1 MPICQFINRA
11 LPRGAGTGIPGPF
24 HRPIRFD
31 NNPAGYYLWCNLK
44 NMEQH
49 VKRICALAL
58 IAACIIPAGA
68 AEPKKAAEEGA
79 PRDSINTDWSRYS
92 WGLHYKVLAQR
103 ERSAAARKA
112 LLETAIRYFNEAA
125 AAGSPAAATE
135 YQLSD
140 CYYYL
145 NDLDASLAH
154 AQKSLA
160 ADSSDQRVYNR
171 IYAIRMK
178 QKKPEEAAKVLEDY
192 LKLYP
197 DSVQVRYFLADHYNK
212 NMQDLD
218 RAAAEYRAV
227 IEKSDRQP
235 IEDYYK
241 EQSLFG
247 LAGIAY
253 RKGDIE
259 ESMARYR
266 QVLEMN
272 RDSLDALY
280 YLSLI
285 SMEIY
290 DLDAAERYALEFNE
304 KRPGNQA
311 ICSILGRVYYLRD
324 DRRALTWLGH
334 GKGGN
339 SLSGI
344 LAWGLHSELL
354 RKDEEAERLL
364 ASVQKYSPRT
374 ISLHLALARI
384 AGRKGDGVSAFNEYV
399 TAGVLM
405 YNAKLYGPARRC
417 LVEAARL
424 NATVPGVYYY
434 LGKAHEDDRH
444 LARALYYYMKAD
456 SLQSDVD
463 LMLHIGY
470 LYGVKKEYGA
480 AFRYFNRASALE
492 PKNSRPFFFKGLV
505 SIWQED
511 YPAAE
516 RHIRQAIA
524 LDDKSET
531 YYFYMAVV
539 MEKMSKIDR
548 AIDSLEMAIRQNPN
562 SARACNY
569 LGYLYADNNM
579 KIEESLS
586 LVLRALELEPGNGA
600 YTDSLGWI
608 YYRKGEYRLAL
619 EKLLS
624 AEEILRKENSP
635 DPVVYDHIG
644 DTYLK
649 IGNVNDALKYWIRSN
664 DMKKSGPVEKKINKF
679 RNR

>member
-1 MPICQFINRA
+1 
-11 LPRGAGTGIPGPF
+11 
-24 HRPIRFD
+24 
-31 NNPAGYYLWCNLK
+31 
-44 NMEQH
+44 MERY
-49 VKRICALAL
+49 VKRMYAILL
-58 IAACIIPAGA
+58 IASCVLPAGA
-68 AEPKKAAEEGA
+68 AGRENNAAGESA
-79 PRDSINTDWSRYS
+79 PGDSINSNWSRYS
-92 WGLHYKVLAQR
+92 WGLHYKNLAQS
-103 ERSAAARKA
+103 ERGSAARKA
-112 LLETAIRYFNEAA
+112 LLEAVSFFNEAA

-135 YQLSD
+135 YQLAE
-140 CYYYL
+140 CYYYMG
-145 NDLDASLAH
+145 DMGASLEH

-160 ADSSDQRVYNR
+160 ADGSDQRVYNR
-171 IYAIRMK
+171 IYAIKMK
-178 QKKPEEAAKVLEDY
+178 LKKPDEAAAVLEDY
-192 LKLYP
+192 LRKNP
-197 DSVQVRYFLADHYNK
+197 ESVQVRYFLAEHYNK

-218 RAAAEYRAV
+218 RAAAEYRTV
-227 IEKSDRQP
+227 IVMSDRQP

-253 RKGDIE
+253 RKGEVE

-266 QVLEMN
+266 QVLAMN
-272 RDSLDALY
+272 RDNLDALY
-280 YLSLI
+280 FLALT

-290 DLDAAERYALEFNE
+290 DLDGAERYALEYLE
-304 KRPGNQA
+304 RRPGNQTA
-311 ICSILGRVYYLRD
+311 CSILGRVYYLRD
-324 DRRALTWLGH
+324 DRRAVSWLGQ
-334 GKGGN
+334 GKGGG

-354 RKDEEAERLL
+354 HKDEEAERLL
-364 ASVQKYSPRT
+364 AGVQKYAPRT

-384 AGRKGDGVSAFNEYV
+384 AGRKGDAASAFNEYV

-405 YNAKLYGPARRC
+405 YNGRLYGPARRC
-417 LVEAARL
+417 LTEAARL
-424 NATVPGVYYY
+424 NASVPGVYYY

-456 SLQSDVD
+456 RLQSDVD

-470 LYGVKKEYGA
+470 LYGVKKEYDA
-480 AFRYFNRASALE
+480 AFRYLNRASAME
-492 PKNSRPFFFKGLV
+492 PKNSRPFFFKGLMA
-505 SIWQED
+505 IWQED

-516 RHIRQAIA
+516 RHMRQAIS

-539 MEKMSKIDR
+539 MEKLSKIDR

-586 LVLRALELEPGNGA
+586 LVRRALELEPGNGA
-600 YTDSLGWI
+600 YIDSLGWV

-619 EKLLS
+619 EKLLA
-624 AEEILRKENSP
+624 AEEILRKENAP

-649 IGNVNDALKYWIRSN
+649 MGNVADALKYWNRSN
-664 DMKKSGPVEKKINKF
+664 GIKKNGAVERKISQY
-679 RNR
+679 RSR

>member
-1 MPICQFINRA
+1 MNGKM
-11 LPRGAGTGIPGPF
+11 LPFQGGPAG
-24 HRPIRFD
+24 PIRFD
-31 NNPAGYYLWCNLK
+31 NNFAGYYLCCILQT
-44 NMEQH
+44 MERY
-49 VKRICALAL
+49 VKRICTLAL
-58 IAACIIPAGA
+58 IAACVLPAGA
-68 AEPKKAAEEGA
+68 AERDTAAAKEGP
-79 PRDSINTDWSRYS
+79 PRDSVNSDWSRYS
-92 WGLHYKVLAQR
+92 WGLHYKNLALR
-103 ERSAAARKA
+103 ERSAAARKP
-112 LLETAIRYFNEAA
+112 LLETAIRSFNEAA
-125 AAGSPAAATE
+125 AAGSPVAATE
-135 YQLSD
+135 YQLAE

-145 NDLDASLAH
+145 NDQAASLEH
-154 AQKSLA
+154 ARKSLA
-160 ADSSDQRVYNR
+160 ADNSDLRVYNR
-171 IYAIRMK
+171 IYSIKMK
-178 QKKPEEAAKVLEDY
+178 LKKPDEAAAVLEDY
-192 LKLYP
+192 LRLNP
-197 DSVQVRYFLADHYNK
+197 DSVQVRYFLAEHYNK

-253 RKGDIE
+253 RKGEVGEAI
-259 ESMARYR
+259 ARYR
-266 QVLEMN
+266 QVLDMN
-272 RDSLDALY
+272 RDSLEALY
-280 YLSLI
+280 YLALT

-290 DLDAAERYALEFNE
+290 DLDGAERYALEYQE
-304 KRPGNQA
+304 KRPGNQT
-311 ICSILGRVYYLRD
+311 ICSILGRVYYLRA
-324 DRRALTWLGH
+324 DRRALTWLGQ
-334 GKGGN
+334 GKGGG

-364 ASVQKYSPRT
+364 ASVQKYAPRT
-374 ISLHLALARI
+374 ISLHLALARL
-384 AGRKGDGVSAFNEYV
+384 AERKGDGVTAFNEYV
-399 TAGVLM
+399 TAGVLL
-405 YNAKLYGPARRC
+405 YNGKLYGPARRC
-417 LVEAARL
+417 LTEAARL
-424 NATVPGVYYY
+424 NASVPGVYYY

-444 LARALYYYMKAD
+444 LARALCYYMKAD
-456 SLQSDVD
+456 RLQSDVD

-470 LYGVKKEYGA
+470 LYGVKKEYGE

-492 PKNSRPFFFKGLV
+492 PGNSRPFFFKGLV
-505 SIWQED
+505 AIWQED

-516 RHIRQAIA
+516 KHFGKAIA

-531 YYFYMAVV
+531 YYFYQAVA
-539 MEKMSKIDR
+539 MEKQSKIDR
-548 AIDSLEMAIRQNPN
+548 AIGSLEMAIRQNPN

-608 YYRKGEYRLAL
+608 YYRKGEFRIAL
-619 EKLLS
+619 EKLLA
-624 AEEILRKENSP
+624 AEEILRKENNP

-644 DTYLK
+644 DTYLRM
-649 IGNVNDALKYWIRSN
+649 GNVGDALKYWIRSN
-664 DMKKSGPVEKKINKF
+664 EMKKSGPVEKKINQY